1 MQSKQAK
8 KFEGKKI
15 GGGTTNKEKARK
27 KNFLMLRKSSAVQG
41 KLRRSFKEQGRVLT
55 AKIKGDKKMDKR
67 KKQVCCRFP
76 TPPPAC
82 AHMVPF

>member
-1 MQSKQAK
+1 MQEKQRK

-41 KLRRSFKEQGRVLT
+41 KLRRTFKEQSKALSK
-55 AKIKGDKKMDKR
+55 KIKGDKIMDKR
-67 KKQVCCRFP
+67 KKQRRRR
-76 TPPPAC
+76 T
-82 AHMVPF
+82 